1 MCWIK
6 QIFKQTHRCSCYRD
20 NGDKSP
26 PWQGKELVYQEPESI
41 EVLILIQGISSWC
54 LEGYHFQINA
64 CPCLLLYERHFK
76 PACLGLTVCLLQAV
90 IISNKYFLS
99 NWYHFSSL
107 NTICMHLSIP
117 IRVITICFFFQRYTL
132 DNITGCGS
140 ISNVSLGY
148 LWCNWSEK
156 FLTTDNNSIFCPA
169 HSSIHATFPSVNWC
183 LTLLSQRLYDPNTV
197 QISIR
202 NQKK

>member
-1 MCWIK
+1 MWTSGQGSSENFISL
-6 QIFKQTHRCSCYRD
+6 HRRSCYRD

-76 PACLGLTVCLLQAV
+76 PACLGLAVCLLQAV

-99 NWYHFSSL
+99 DWYHFSSL
-107 NTICMHLSIP
+107 NMYAYVNPYQSYYYMFFLSKIY
-117 IRVITICFFFQRYTL
+117 IRDVDVVF
-132 DNITGCGS
+132 
-140 ISNVSLGY
+140 
-148 LWCNWSEK
+148 
-156 FLTTDNNSIFCPA
+156 PA
-169 HSSIHATFPSVNWC
+169 HSSIHATFPTVNWC
-183 LTLLSQRLYDPNTV
+183 HTLLSQRLYVPNAV
-197 QISIR
+197 LISIR